1 MIVDFINVFFPI
13 VDSLLTFPLISKK
26 YKPDLFVHILQAY
39 LGVTVD
45 SVPGHCNKEYIE
57 MK

>member
-1 MIVDFINVFFPI
+1 MIADFINVFFPI
-13 VDSLLTFPLISKK
+13 VHSLLMFPLISKK

-45 SVPGHCNKEYIE
+45 SVPGHCNKGYIE
-57 MK
+57 IK